1 MVVCD
6 LRLTGMFDY
15 IPYIVENER
24 GCTLISAS
32 SKVQGSFRV
41 LKEGEDFVMKLICK
55 MTLEL

>member
-24 GCTLISAS
+24 GCTFISAS

-41 LKEGEDFVMKLICK
+41 LKEGEDFVMKLFVK
-55 MTLEL
+55 

>member
-24 GCTLISAS
+24 GCTFIIAI

-41 LKEGEDFVMKLICK
+41 FIEIA
-55 MTLEL
+55 